1 MKGILMLNRATIN
14 EALKTTTECLTPEEL
29 EKLADD
35 RSEGHP
41 HLAGC
46 TRCQAQLAL
55 LKSFESSEPLPDE
68 GAAVAWISA
77 RLERQLDQIKRPG
90 LSMVG
95 ATSRGR
101 SWFAKWF
108 GSGSRRLIPV
118 MALAAIAV
126 VGALSIHRPKEPDLR
141 ADAGEGPAI
150 YRSQQVEV
158 IAPVGDLTSAPD
170 HLQWKSVTGAAQYK
184 VSLMEVDE
192 VALWTTATHDVNLT
206 IPAATRAKILPGKP
220 LLWRVTALDNQ
231 GRVIAT
237 SQTQRFSVRRRSL
250 GLAGGNL
257 Q

>member
-14 EALKTTTECLTPEEL
+14 VALKTTPECLTPEEL
-29 EKLADD
+29 EKLADG
-35 RSEGHP
+35 RSENHP
-41 HLAGC
+41 HLSGC
-46 TRCQAQLAL
+46 ARCQAQLAL

-90 LSMVG
+90 GSMAG
-95 ATSRGR
+95 ATSRGTP
-101 SWFAKWF
+101 WFTKWF
-108 GSGSRRLIPV
+108 GTGSRRLVPV
-118 MALAAIAV
+118 MALALIAV
-126 VGALSIHRPKEPDLR
+126 CGALFIYRPKEPDLR

-158 IAPVGDLTSAPD
+158 IAPVGDLRSAPD
-170 HLQWKSVTGAAQYK
+170 RLQWKAVAGAAEYK

-192 VALWTTATHDVNLT
+192 VALWTTETRDVNLT

-237 SQTQRFSVRRRSL
+237 SQAQRFSVRRNSP